1 LRANSPNRDQAF
13 LDDIIMTLKQDTAPP
28 PSLETQIKQL
38 ISNEGADF
46 IDFGCSSGGSLDYA
60 TRVFKGEKGIGI
72 DLQAANVEK
81 TKAAGY
87 LALQG
92 DLTKIRPLS
101 RRVRFVIMSHFLEH
115 VPSVTDAKRCIRS
128 AINSSDEFVYI
139 QQPFFDAD
147 PLFMQHGLKAY
158 WSDWH
163 GHPNRMTSLE
173 FHNILHPFLQ
183 EGLIDRFAIY
193 GRKPIKKSK
202 DVALLNLSEPQNQS
216 KWDKKIHSPKPKTS
230 SFDFKAFYDLIVI
243 INLNGFDAI
252 ETYKKKIK
260 PDHLIYD
267 SHA

>member
-1 LRANSPNRDQAF
+1 MP
-13 LDDIIMTLKQDTAPP
+13 DTNAKAT
-28 PSLETQIKQL
+28 PSLESRIIGL
-38 ISNEGADF
+38 IQKENADF

-60 TRVFKGEKGIGI
+60 TRIFDGKKGLGI
-72 DLQAANVEK
+72 DLQEKNVEK

-101 RRVRFVIMSHFLEH
+101 KRVRFVIMSHFLEH
-115 VPSVTDAKRCIRS
+115 VPSVTDAKRCIKS

-139 QQPFFDAD
+139 QQPYFDAD

-173 FHNILHPFLQ
+173 FHNILHPFLK

-202 DVALLNLSEPQNQS
+202 DVALLSLIEPQDQS
-216 KWDKKIHSPKPKTS
+216 RWDKKIHRKKPNIS
-230 SFDFKAFYDLIVI
+230 EFNFKAYYDLIVI

-252 ETYKKKIK
+252 KTYKAKIK
-260 PDHLIYD
+260 ADDLIYD